1 MANGPLGGFM
11 PTPAAPAQ
19 PPQVKLDTTA
29 DSRGNF
35 NNFLKNMNG
44 ATSLN
49 PPVMAPAMGA
59 MAPNMAPP
67 LSNIDIFNQPIQMM
81 FNGGEAQDFSDFA
94 GFEDPSDP
102 FGGGDTSD
110 PSIGDPGISL
120 TSDEIAAGTFDDGDS
135 GVSFTDDTA
144 GGMNIVTGGQP
155 VTKIDSGDTTIANR
169 NVKFNDLNQNQI
181 NEIKSQIANK
191 NEVALAEEDEF
202 FNKDGS
208 MNQAG
213 KDELS
218 KRNEADFQLVSAG
231 QVLPSEYLSTAS
243 DIFGTGE
250 KSVMDALDLTKQIDP
265 FEIQKSPVFT
275 PAMAG
280 LPTVTSPRFNQTKP
294 KSDLEQLRDAVA
306 LTIQQTTKPLTD
318 VEKALQQNQQALMEQ
333 RGRALGPTTFSDDLA
348 NFAQGEK
355 SRGFENSRVG
365 DDFDTAL
372 SIVDQREKNALRDQ
386 LLGLGQLAE
395 RDKMVREMN
404 AIDRETAGRASDKF
418 APTIFDADKIMER
431 EERFGTLPTKTL
443 VDIERLSN
451 VPIGQRKAGP
461 GDDPTFFQGLG
472 LPSIFDGIER
482 FSRDRMAAKLA
493 GGNVPEKNIVRND
506 SGLVI
511 GIKDNFGN
519 LIEGIDPNAPIRGIG
534 GDDGGDPAPIIRPL
548 TPKPEEPKPDLPP
561 SVIGGTALAEIP
573 QLPTVVESPF
583 TASTVGSTPVTFDV
597 GDLNRLIEQLTGVAA
612 RPVIAKQE
620 GGLVSAVDEF
630 LASAS

>member
-1 MANGPLGGFM
+1 M

-44 ATSLN
+44 ATLVN
-49 PPVMAPAMGA
+49 PPVVAPAMGA
-59 MAPNMAPP
+59 MTPNMAPAA
-67 LSNIDIFNQPIQMM
+67 NIDIFNQPIAMM
-81 FNGGEAQDFSDFA
+81 QNGGDPMDASFSDFA
-94 GFEDPSDP
+94 GFDDPSDP

-110 PSIGDPGISL
+110 PSIGDTDISL
-120 TSDEIAAGTFDDGDS
+120 TPDEIAGGTFDDGDS
-135 GVSFTDDTA
+135 GVSFADDSA
-144 GGMNIVTGGQP
+144 GGVDIVTGGQP
-155 VTKIDSGDTTIANR
+155 ITTIDSGGTTIANR

-181 NEIKSQIANK
+181 NEIKSQIDNR
-191 NEVALAEEDEF
+191 NMVALSEEDEF
-202 FNKDGS
+202 FKDG
-208 MNQAG
+208 NLTAAG
-213 KDELS
+213 EAELN
-218 KRNEADFQLVSAG
+218 KRNAADLQLVAAG
-231 QVLPSEYLSTAS
+231 QVLPSEYLSTIS

-250 KSVMDALDLTKQIDP
+250 KEKSVMDAVDLTIPVADAFDITKFDVTRTPVFQDQIQRQALGIGIKPELTQTALDP
-265 FEIQKSPVFT
+265 FVSFDVGNQARDIQR
-275 PAMAG
+275 A
-280 LPTVTSPRFNQTKP
+280 
-294 KSDLEQLRDAVA
+294 LEQGTLAENLD
-306 LTIQQTTKPLTD
+306 
-318 VEKALQQNQQALMEQ
+318 KA
-333 RGRALGPTTFSDDLA
+333 PTTFAGPPEITQGQRVQELLDRGA
-348 NFAQGEK
+348 AAQK
-355 SRGFENSRVG
+355 IKDRENRV
-365 DDFDTAL
+365 
-372 SIVDQREKNALRDQ
+372 QE

-395 RDKMVREMN
+395 RDKMVREMD

-451 VPIGQRKAGP
+451 VPIGQRRAGK

-519 LIEGIDPNAPIRGIG
+519 LVEGIDPNQQLG
-534 GDDGGDPAPIIRPL
+534 GDDSGPDPIIRPL
-548 TPKPEEPKPDLPP
+548 TPKPEEPKPELPP
-561 SVIGGTALAEIP
+561 NVIGGTALAETP

-612 RPVIAKQE
+612 RPVVSAKK
-620 GGLVSAVDEF
+620 GGLIGMANGGLIKAVDDF
-630 LASAS
+630 LAAS